1 MEREEMTNEAAD
13 SEAVVVGSGPNGLA
27 AAVELA
33 RSGFRV
39 SVLEAAGTIGGGT
52 RTLELTL
59 PGYQHDV
66 CSAIHPLGAA
76 SPFFNQLPLDRFGL
90 EWVHPQAAVAHPLD
104 DGTAVLLEKDI
115 SRTLDTI
122 DPADR
127 AVYQRLMTPLLE
139 KWDALAPELL
149 APIHFPTHPLL
160 MAQFGLRGLRSATG
174 LARST
179 FQGSRARALFA
190 GLSAHSF
197 LPLEQPGSAAFGLIL
212 GVLGHLNG
220 WPFARGGS
228 GRISQALAG
237 YLQSLGGTI
246 RTGIEVRS
254 VNGLDGNAF
263 VLLDLT
269 PIQVLKVAGHRLTAG
284 YRKSLENYRYGPGV
298 FKVDWALSGPIPW
311 RAAACLRAATVHVGG
326 TMDEIALAERE
337 VWQGRHPE
345 RPFVLVA
352 QQSLFDPSRVPE
364 GKQTGWAYCHVPSGS
379 WVDMTERIEQQIE
392 RFAPGFRDLILARQ
406 VRDCAALES
415 YNHNFVGGDING
427 GLQDLRQIVA
437 RPVPGAHPY
446 ATSDGRIFICSSSTP
461 PGGGV
466 HGMCGYHAARLAAE
480 RFPHL

>member
-1 MEREEMTNEAAD
+1 MEREEMANEAAD
-13 SEAVVVGSGPNGLA
+13 REAVVVGSGPNGLA

-33 RSGFRV
+33 RRGFRV
-39 SVLEAAGTIGGGT
+39 GVLEAAGTIGGGT

-59 PGYQHDV
+59 PGYHHDV

-90 EWVHPQAAVAHPLD
+90 EWVYPQAAVAHPLD
-104 DGTAVLLEKDI
+104 DGTAVLLERDI
-115 SRTLDTI
+115 HSTLDTI
-122 DPADR
+122 DPVDR
-127 AVYQRLMTPLLE
+127 DAYRRLTTPLLQN
-139 KWDALAPELL
+139 WDALAPELL
-149 APIHFPTHPLL
+149 APIQFPAHPLL

-174 LARST
+174 LAHSS
-179 FQGSRARALFA
+179 FKGSRAKALFA

-212 GVLGHLNG
+212 AVLGHLNG

-228 GRISQALAG
+228 CRISQALAG

-246 RTGIEVRS
+246 RTGTEVRAL
-254 VNGLDGNAF
+254 NDIDGNPL

-269 PIQVLKVAGHRLTAG
+269 PSQVLTVAGHRFTAG

-311 RAAACLRAATVHVGG
+311 RAAQCLRAATVHVGG
-326 TMDEIALAERE
+326 TLDEIAAAERE
-337 VWQGRHPE
+337 LWQGRHPE

-352 QQSLFDPSRVPE
+352 QQSLFDPSRAPE

-379 WVDMTERIEQQIE
+379 RVDMVERIEQQIE

-437 RPVPGAHPY
+437 RPVAGAHPY
-446 ATSDGRIFICSSSTP
+446 ATSDPRIFICSSSTP

-466 HGMCGYHAARLAAE
+466 HGMCGYHAARLAAK